1 MFMRSFTFPKVIF
14 CLFCL
19 VFTNSAFAGTIKG
32 IIKNESGDNFAL
44 QGLFLSN
51 GLSAQSNNDGFFV
64 FENVLK
70 GAYEITTQVNGQN
83 VFLTSVNVNSNE
95 EVIDLGVLVVAKNI
109 QLKEAHITAE
119 INRGITRMPDVKDN
133 VIYAGKKT
141 EVVQL
146 STASANLAQNN
157 SRQVFAKVPGI
168 QVWESDGS
176 GVQMGIASRGLSPN
190 RMWEFN
196 TRQNGYDI
204 SADPFGYP
212 EAYFTPS
219 VESLDRIEIIRGA
232 ASLQFGPQF
241 GGVVNYIKK
250 RSISG
255 KKIGVES
262 MQTLG
267 NQRMFSSFNA
277 VGGNIGKFTYY
288 TNINYRRS
296 DGWRQN
302 NEYQTWNGFINLGY
316 QFSKKL
322 RVDVEYSRMD
332 QLVQQPGGLTDSA
345 YAVDAQQ
352 SVRSRNWFD
361 LVWNVAAI
369 NIDYQFTE
377 NNKLNVKVFGL
388 KGERSSIGFMSPI
401 NVKDAVSTTTG
412 EYAKRTIDVDEYL
425 NYGVELRH
433 LYTYNLMG
441 QKNYLSVGAKL
452 YSGQTDRIQNV
463 NGNRGTDYDLSTV
476 SDVLKR
482 DMVYNTQNVAFFAEN
497 VFNLSSRLSV
507 TPGFRLE
514 HLENQSKGTYD
525 GQTGAQSSTR
535 QFALLGVGAQYRV
548 SAKTNVYANFTQAYR
563 PVLFS
568 DFTPSTTDSIDPNLK
583 DASGYNLDLG
593 YRGSVGNLV
602 SFDVSIFR
610 LLYADRI
617 GNYSVN
623 GKNYRT
629 NIGTSVSQG
638 IESYIEF
645 TPTSLLSDFKG
656 GQLNLFATMAFI
668 RAEYTE
674 WNNPDV
680 SKNQE
685 GKQVENAPQQIH
697 RFGIQYRFKGLST
710 TFQYSMVG
718 SAYADALNT
727 QKSNAAATTG
737 IIPNYEVADWS
748 FSLTLKKRYNV
759 NAGINNVFDAK
770 YFTRRSGGYPGP
782 GLLPA
787 DGRMWYVGVGIK
799 I

>member
-1 MFMRSFTFPKVIF
+1 MRSFTFFAIIICMALVGFSNKVYA
-14 CLFCL
+14 
-19 VFTNSAFAGTIKG
+19 STIKG
-32 IIKNESGDNFAL
+32 VIKNEAGDNFAL
-44 QGLFLSN
+44 QGVFLSN
-51 GLSAQSNNDGFFV
+51 GLSTQSNSSGLFV
-64 FENVLK
+64 FDNVLK

-109 QLKEAHITAE
+109 QLKEAQITAE
-119 INRGITRMPDVKDN
+119 INRGVSRMPDVKDN

-146 STASANLAQNN
+146 STATANLAQNN

-168 QVWESDGS
+168 HVWESDGS

-232 ASLQFGPQF
+232 SSLQFGPQF

-250 RSISG
+250 RSVSG
-255 KKIGVES
+255 KKVGVES

-267 NQRMFSSFNA
+267 SNGMFSSFNA
-277 VGGNIGKFTYY
+277 LGGNIGKFSYY

-296 DGWRQN
+296 DGWRSN
-302 NEYQTWNGFINLGY
+302 NEYQTWNGFVNLGY

-322 RVDVEYSRMD
+322 RVDVEYTRMD

-345 YAVDAQQ
+345 FAFGAQQ

-369 NIDYQFTE
+369 NIDYQYTE

-401 NVKDAVSTTTG
+401 YIKDNVSATTG
-412 EYAKRTIDVDEYL
+412 EYAKRTIDIDEYL
-425 NYGVELRH
+425 NYGVELRN
-433 LYTYNLMG
+433 LYTYNLLG
-441 QKNYLSVGAKL
+441 QKNHLAVGAKL
-452 YSGQTDRIQNV
+452 YSGQTDRIQNA
-463 NGNRGTDYDLSTV
+463 NGNRGTDYDLATL

-482 DMVYNTQNVAFFAEN
+482 DMVYNTQNSAFFAEN
-497 VFNLSSRLSV
+497 VFNLTNRISV

-525 GQTGAQSSTR
+525 GKTGAQSSTR
-535 QFALLGVGAQYRV
+535 QFVLLGVGAQYRV
-548 SAKTNVYANFTQAYR
+548 TAKTNIYANFTQAYR

-568 DFTPSTTDSIDPNLK
+568 DFTPSTTDSIDANLK

-593 YRGSVGNLV
+593 YRGSFGNVV
-602 SFDVSIFR
+602 SFDVSVFR

-629 NIGTSVSQG
+629 NIGTSVSKG

-645 TPTSLLSDFKG
+645 TPTALISDFRG
-656 GQLNLFATMAFI
+656 GQLNLSATMAFI
-668 RAEYTE
+668 NAEYTD

-680 SKNQE
+680 SKNLE
-685 GKQVENAPQQIH
+685 GKKVENAPQQIH

-718 SAYADALNT
+718 SAYADALNAET
-727 QKSNAAATTG
+727 ANAAATTG
-737 IIPNYEVADWS
+737 IIPSYQVADWS
-748 FSLTLKKRYNV
+748 VSLMFLKRYSV
-759 NAGINNVFDAK
+759 NAGINNLFDAK

-787 DGRMWYVGVGIK
+787 DGRIWYVGVGIK